1 MRIEWWLVR
10 HGLTEWNVQHRYQ
23 GHSDPALLPCEA
35 SGLEPLRRDLAG
47 VDFSA
52 VYSSD
57 LARCRQT
64 LEYARPDLM
73 GRCVADRRLRE
84 MDFGAWEGRTYEM
97 LKDDA
102 SYRAWIDDPQ
112 RVTPP
117 GGESW
122 QAFRARVEGVRQE
135 LAACSQA
142 LAAGGRLRRE
152 DAGQMQGN
160 VDGERIDAK
169 EIRENGVTMGEP
181 GEEMR
186 ENGVMVGK
194 PGEVIRENGVM
205 VGKPG
210 GVIREN
216 GVMVGKPGEVIREN
230 GVMVGKPGGVM
241 RENGELMQENVE
253 VSGEHAEVVGEPAET
268 LWKCTEAMSEH
279 VDVRLET
286 SKVLPRNSRTIRL
299 LIVTHG
305 GVISLLSSMLE
316 PGLGFWDTRLPPGGI
331 KRLYWE

>member
-23 GHSDPALLPCEA
+23 GHSDPALLHGEA
-35 SGLEPLRRDLAG
+35 SGLEPLRLELAR

-64 LEYARPDLM
+64 LEYARPDLIE
-73 GRCVADRRLRE
+73 RCVADRRLRE

-122 QAFRARVEGVRQE
+122 PAFRARVEGVRQE
-135 LAACSQA
+135 LAAYSQA
-142 LAAGGRLRRE
+142 LAAGGRLRGE
-152 DAGQMQGN
+152 DAGQIRGN

-169 EIRENGVTMGEP
+169 G
-181 GEEMR
+181 MR
-186 ENGVMVGK
+186 ENAVTVGK
-194 PGEVIRENGVM
+194 PGEE
-205 VGKPG
+205 
-210 GVIREN
+210 
-216 GVMVGKPGEVIREN
+216 
-230 GVMVGKPGGVM
+230 M

-253 VSGEHAEVVGEPAET
+253 VSGEHAEVVGEPAEP
-268 LWKCTEAMSEH
+268 LWKCTGAMSEH

>member
-1 MRIEWWLVR
+1 MRIEWWLIR

-23 GHSDPALLPCEA
+23 GHSDPALLPGEA
-35 SGLEPLRRDLAG
+35 SGLEPLRLELAG

-57 LARCRQT
+57 LVRCRQT

-73 GRCVADRRLRE
+73 ERCVADRRLRE

-97 LKDDA
+97 MKDDA

-122 QAFRARVEGVRQE
+122 QAFRARLEGVRQE
-135 LAACSQA
+135 LAAYSQA

-152 DAGQMQGN
+152 DAGQIRGN

-169 EIRENGVTMGEP
+169 EMRENAVTMGESA
-181 GEEMR
+181 EEMR
-186 ENGVMVGK
+186 ENAVTM
-194 PGEVIRENGVM
+194 
-205 VGKPG
+205 GKPG
-210 GVIREN
+210 GE
-216 GVMVGKPGEVIREN
+216 
-230 GVMVGKPGGVM
+230 M

-253 VSGEHAEVVGEPAET
+253 VSGEHAEVVGEPAEP
-268 LWKCTEAMSEH
+268 LWKCTGAMSEH
-279 VDVRLET
+279 IDVRLET

-331 KRLYWE
+331 KRLQWEQ